1 MKRLDPGNRR
11 PHLQPIYAPYQTAE
25 YLAWLAESRPLASE
39 QLSGQL
45 LSPPTRLLGPQD
57 EENCAKGPSPRA
69 TWPFWS
75 VNTEQGTDG
84 EGLLNLERLC
94 PSFTLGR
101 HRLLLVQGA
110 KCRQRLACRP
120 SDKYGRCKRRFFV
133 PSSRAGISQLPGTW
147 TEVSSSSDEWDDE
160 APKNEIL
167 LPYRC
172 AYMHFL

>member
-45 LSPPTRLLGPQD
+45 LSHPTRLLGPQD
-57 EENCAKGPSPRA
+57 EENCANGPSPQA
-69 TWPFWS
+69 TWPFWT

-94 PSFTLGR
+94 PSFTLDCCWCKEPSAINDWHADLR
-101 HRLLLVQGA
+101 TNTADA
-110 KCRQRLACRP
+110 KGGFLYPQVARGYLSYQEP
-120 SDKYGRCKRRFFV
+120 GRRF
-133 PSSRAGISQLPGTW
+133 LPPRMSGTMKL
-147 TEVSSSSDEWDDE
+147 
-160 APKNEIL
+160 PKTKFSFRTDVRTCIFCND
-167 LPYRC
+167 Y
-172 AYMHFL
+172 